1 MNKNNFIVVFMLFAI
16 FFGAGNLIFPP
27 ALGLSSGQ
35 FFWPAIFGLVITGI
49 GLPLIGVI
57 ARSIEDKGYRASL
70 GKIHPV
76 FAVVL
81 LVAISLTI
89 GPLFAIPRT
98 AATSFEMGIMQIFDT
113 NNSLSLFIIT
123 FDYFIFILYYYF
135 IS

>member
-1 MNKNNFIVVFMLFAI
+1 MNKNIFVVGFMLFAI

-35 FFWPAIFGLVITGI
+35 FFWPAIFGFVITGI

-57 ARSIEDKGYRASL
+57 AGSIEDKGYRASL

-98 AATSFEMGIMQIFDT
+98 AATSFEMGITPIFDT
-113 NNSLSLFIIT
+113 NSSMALFI
-123 FDYFIFILYYYF
+123 F
-135 IS
+135 